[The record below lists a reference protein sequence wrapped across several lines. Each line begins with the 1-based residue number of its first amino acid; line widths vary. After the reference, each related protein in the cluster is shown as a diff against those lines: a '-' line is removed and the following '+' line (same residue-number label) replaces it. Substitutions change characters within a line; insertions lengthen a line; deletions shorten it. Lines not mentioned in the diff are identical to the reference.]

1 MRCGNLFQA
10 HHPTSKFDLYRTGSN
25 FCRIFFSHFTSRF
38 RSFFQKL
45 TDLAICSVPLMVSNT
60 IPKYVHISVFYHLRV
75 TCDRRRETVSLGFL
89 PLGVLM
95 TLRPPYRGLH
105 CACSL
110 GSSLRPQ
117 PASVRACLSFPSHL
131 VIRARGARLRAA
143 RAPLGRVRGSFFVQS
158 LLIFNI
164 TDLTHVTHS
173 LSSF

>member
-1 MRCGNLFQA
+1 MWKPVPG
-10 HHPTSKFDLYRTGSN
+10 PSSTSKFDLYRTGSN

-105 CACSL
+105 CACYVGFL
-110 GSSLRPQ
+110 T
-117 PASVRACLSFPSHL
+117 PASAGLRSSMSQLS
-131 VIRARGARLRAA
+131 
-143 RAPLGRVRGSFFVQS
+143 
-158 LLIFNI
+158 
-164 TDLTHVTHS
+164 
-173 LSSF
+173 